1 MTFNLKN
8 IVQDIYPKDICCFS
22 AGSFGAICKNGSWP
36 NFTNNLLL
44 HKQNANNKPTSFIV
58 IDTKIV
64 LIGYSIHI

>member
-8 IVQDIYPKDICCFS
+8 IVQDIVSVVLVQDPSEQFVIMVTDPILQ
-22 AGSFGAICKNGSWP
+22 I
-36 NFTNNLLL
+36 LL